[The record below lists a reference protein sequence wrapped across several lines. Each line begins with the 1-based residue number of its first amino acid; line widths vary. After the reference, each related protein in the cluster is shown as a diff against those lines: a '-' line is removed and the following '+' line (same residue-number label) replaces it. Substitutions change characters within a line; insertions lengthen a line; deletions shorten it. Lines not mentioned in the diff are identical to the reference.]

1 MKDET
6 SWGFRQGDL
15 PEHWP
20 LDADGRPE
28 QAALLIAAQSEL
40 GGGADVL
47 LSMLDSCGI
56 PAFKSGSLGK
66 VIFGF
71 AGRGVDVYVPQTML
85 EDAKAILEHPAQP
98 GDEE

>member
-6 SWGFRQGDL
+6 SWGFRRGDL

-20 LDADGRPE
+20 TGPDGHPE
-28 QAALLIAAQSEL
+28 QAVLLIAAQSEL

-47 LSMLDSCGI
+47 LSVLSGCGI

-71 AGRGVDVYVPQTML
+71 AGRGVDIYVPRSML
-85 EDAKAILEHPAQP
+85 EDAREILNHSAQP

>member
-6 SWGFRQGDL
+6 NWGFRRGDL

-20 LDADGRPE
+20 AGPDGRPE

-47 LSMLDSCGI
+47 LSMLVGCGI

-71 AGRGVDVYVPQTML
+71 AGRGVDIYVPQSML
-85 EDAKAILEHPAQP
+85 EDAKAILDHPARL

>member
-1 MKDET
+1 MKDEG

-20 LDADGRPE
+20 SGPDGQPE

-47 LSMLDSCGI
+47 LSMLNSYEI

-71 AGRGVDVYVPQTML
+71 AGRGVDIYVPQSML
-85 EDAKAILEHPAQP
+85 EDAKEILDHPAP
-98 GDEE
+98 SGGEE